1 MVATI
6 GVVLCGLRRLW
17 WLFWSCQPRSALL
30 WQGVLLRCG
39 DLQLLFELDLHHP
52 GLLLLSFDLH
62 WGWLPRTFIHFLA
75 GYSQF
80 QGWAPFLTS
89 GPVHKS
95 PSTSCVDGDFRY
107 FFCNSSLLLD
117 KALLSYWW
125 LMYGLCT
132 FIQHFCNQPAI
143 FAEPFECRAH
153 RGGHSPVPI
162 LETEQLA
169 QGSLGFICSSL
180 LCVLQFLLGGG

>member
-1 MVATI
+1 M
-6 GVVLCGLRRLW
+6 
-17 WLFWSCQPRSALL
+17 
-30 WQGVLLRCG
+30 
-39 DLQLLFELDLHHP
+39 
-52 GLLLLSFDLH
+52 
-62 WGWLPRTFIHFLA
+62 
-75 GYSQF
+75 
-80 QGWAPFLTS
+80 
-89 GPVHKS
+89 HKS

-125 LMYGLCT
+125 LMYRLCT

-143 FAEPFECRAH
+143 FAEPFEFRAH

-180 LCVLQFLLGGG
+180 LCVLQFLLGGGGNGCTVVPDSVSPMPSASAKRQGPGAKINFRVHSDQKHTNTEL